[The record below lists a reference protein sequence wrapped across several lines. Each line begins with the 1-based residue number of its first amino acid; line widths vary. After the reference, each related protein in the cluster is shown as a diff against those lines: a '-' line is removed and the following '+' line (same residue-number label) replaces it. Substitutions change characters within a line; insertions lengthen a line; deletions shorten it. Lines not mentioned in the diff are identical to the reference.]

1 MNKKLILSVSMIVLS
16 VLTLASCNTKHDHK
30 YDGYSHDDTQHWQ
43 VCTVDGCSEIT
54 GKENHHGGTATETEK
69 AKCEVCGVSYG
80 SLKAHE
86 HAFTVEKVDATY
98 LVSAADCNSPAVYYK
113 SCACGEKGTET
124 FTNGEALGH
133 SYATTWS
140 KDEIHHWHECTRE
153 GCTATDTKVAHS
165 GGTATE
171 TETAK
176 CEICQSEYGEKLP
189 HNHTF
194 EEVADEA
201 HLKTAA
207 DCENPAV
214 YYKSCE
220 CGEKGTETFTSG
232 EPLNHHMVDNFDET
246 YHWTECDRENC
257 SYETSKVAHL
267 WDEGTIT
274 TNPTEQEDG
283 VKTFNCTGC
292 DATKEE
298 PVAKLSHTHVP
309 SADWTSDGSQHWKTC
324 SGCYEKLDL
333 DNHNEEVV
341 PGEPATCLAP
351 GKEDGKKCSVCEKVI
366 LEQTPITQLNHS
378 YTGDYVDN
386 GDGTH
391 SQKCVNGCENKSEGV
406 THVYTVLE
414 KVSESS
420 TGGEFLIKCVCGNA
434 HTLTINGQTDCDVE
448 LVELSD
454 KLVLRATLKESVIS
468 NLQTTLPT
476 VHADVIA
483 GLESWY
489 MDIAP
494 TEQFGFEKYIV
505 YVSGKEATVEEQAPG
520 DNNYQFKVAIRKDET
535 MKIYKEG
542 TPITIGETTEVVYTA
557 TADGIYTIYV
567 NASDQIWVD
576 PNVSGIPYS
585 VYSLTV
591 NGQSSSSEN
600 VAGSTEY
607 AKFVVTL
614 QVDDVLVVL
623 GDTTEL
629 LSYTATKVGE
639 HTVVVD
645 KHNVVTVSDPDVVKE
660 TITFHYYNNLNWTS
674 VNLHAWTEAGD
685 NFTGGS
691 WPGAALT
698 EEGEGWWTITIE
710 AESFEGLMIIF
721 NGSGGQTTEITYVD
735 GLDYYYGKSSIG
747 YSTSQEAKAASEV
760 AVIYDYY
767 MRGTMNNWTGT
778 EEYGLTKSGTE
789 YVITVTLSANAEFKI
804 VADATSWNKGDWG
817 YNNVEDGCKSLV
829 SNNGGN
835 IKVNSA
841 GTYTIYFKP
850 NQHSMWIAKA

>member
-43 VCTVDGCSEIT
+43 ACTVDGCSEIT

-98 LVSAADCNSPAVYYK
+98 LVSAADCNSAAVYYK

-124 FTNGEALGH
+124 FTSGEALGH

-140 KDEIHHWHECTRE
+140 SDATSHWHECTRE

-171 TETAK
+171 TAQAK

-214 YYKSCE
+214 YYKSCA

-257 SYETSKVAHL
+257 SNETSKVAHL

-309 SADWTSDGSQHWKTC
+309 SADWTSDGYQHWKTC

-333 DNHNEEVV
+333 ANHIEEVV
-341 PGEPATCLAP
+341 PGEPSTCLAP
-351 GKEDGKKCSVCEKVI
+351 GKEDGKKCSICEKVT
-366 LEQTPITQLNHS
+366 LEQAPITQLDHS
-378 YTGDYVDN
+378 YIGDYVDN

-391 SQKCVNGCENKSEGV
+391 SQKCVNGCQTVSEGV
-406 THVYTVLE
+406 SHSHTNVKEVTV
-414 KVSESS
+414 S
-420 TGGEFLIKCVCGNA
+420 TSGGEFTIECVCGNKY
-434 HTLTINGQTDCDVE
+434 TLNVVAETDTDGA
-448 LVELSD
+448 LVENAS
-454 KLVLRATLKESVIS
+454 KLVYRVKLKDSVIEKV
-468 NLQTTLPT
+468 QTELPT
-476 VHADVIA
+476 VHSDAIASLEAWSHDFAPQDV
-483 GLESWY
+483 GLGQYVVLANGKLVEHTSK
-489 MDIAP
+489 DLG
-494 TEQFGFEKYIV
+494 TNTDGNKY
-505 YVSGKEATVEEQAPG
+505 AFTVALNAN
-520 DNNYQFKVAIRKDET
+520 DV
-535 MKIYKEG
+535 M
-542 TPITIGETTEVVYTA
+542 
-557 TADGIYTIYV
+557 TIY
-567 NASDQIWVD
+567 NNGTIIPSD
-576 PNVSGIPYS
+576 SPYS
-585 VYSLTV
+585 NFITEGNTNSHTVPSKGTYTVYINKSSKAYVDGSYIAEQYATYTLKV
-591 NGQSSSSEN
+591 NGVEN
-600 VAGSTEY
+600 PSAAKTPNTGDY

-614 QVDDVLVVL
+614 AIGEVATVYGGEELLNTTTAEIAGEYTFFVNSKNEVYVTEPIDPEAQEVVL
-623 GDTTEL
+623 YLKPNANWKKDNARFAAYFFGN
-629 LSYTATKVGE
+629 GE
-639 HTVVVD
+639 KWVNMTDSNSDGIYEVVV
-645 KHNVVTVSDPDVVKE
+645 PAG
-660 TITFHYYNNLNWTS
+660 F
-674 VNLHAWTEAGD
+674 VN
-685 NFTGGS
+685 
-691 WPGAALT
+691 
-698 EEGEGWWTITIE
+698 
-710 AESFEGLMIIF
+710 IIF
-721 NGSGGQTTEITYVD
+721 CRMNPGTTSNGWSNKWNQTGDLKVPTDGTNCYTVRENTWDKGGGTW
-735 GLDYYYGKSSIG
+735 
-747 YSTSQEAKAASEV
+747 ST
-760 AVIYDYY
+760 
-767 MRGTMNNWTGT
+767 M
-778 EEYGLTKSGTE
+778 
-789 YVITVTLSANAEFKI
+789 
-804 VADATSWNKGDWG
+804 
-817 YNNVEDGCKSLV
+817 
-829 SNNGGN
+829 
-835 IKVNSA
+835 
-841 GTYTIYFKP
+841 
-850 NQHSMWIAKA
+850 